1 MSENLHI
8 SIAMCTYN
16 GSRFIQEQ
24 LASIATQTRLPD
36 ELVICDDG
44 STDSTPEIVA
54 EFARTFDFP
63 VRFVRNPRNLGST
76 KNFDQAI
83 TLCAGDLIAL
93 CDQDD
98 IWKPEKLAR
107 QAEIME
113 RDPQLGGVFS
123 DAELIDDASQPIGRR
138 LWAGIG
144 FRPREQSQ
152 FLSGQSARVLLRKNV
167 VTGATLMMR
176 ASLRTFFLPIPG
188 VWVHDGWIAWMLTIR
203 SRLALIKDPLVLYRL
218 HSNQQIG
225 VEAMAMAQQ
234 FSLMERMRKGKL
246 EEPAKQIACAR
257 EMEELRE
264 VVALW
269 DQREARTLLPQIQQK
284 IAFHIVRGSPPAN
297 RLLRVLRV
305 FRHARDY
312 YRYESGSKCFVRDV
326 VIALI

>member
-16 GSRFIQEQ
+16 GSQFIPEQ
-24 LASIATQTRLPD
+24 LASIAAQTRLPD

-54 EFARTFDFP
+54 EFARTVDFP
-63 VRFVRNPRNLGST
+63 VHFVRNPRNLGST
-76 KNFDQAI
+76 KNFEQAI
-83 TLCAGDLIAL
+83 TLCTGDLIAL

-98 IWKPEKLAR
+98 IWKPKKLAR
-107 QAEIME
+107 QAEMME
-113 RDPQLGGVFS
+113 RDPHLGGVFS

-152 FLSGQSARVLLRKNV
+152 FLSGQSARVLLRKNI

-225 VEAMAMAQQ
+225 VEAIAMAQQ

-246 EEPAKQIACAR
+246 EEPHKEMAFSKQ
-257 EMEELRE
+257 MEELRRILADLNDE
-264 VVALW
+264 NTRA
-269 DQREARTLLPQIQQK
+269 LLPKIGQK
-284 IAFHIVRGSPPAN
+284 IAFHADRGNPPAS
-297 RLLRVLRV
+297 RIPRVLRV
-305 FRHARDY
+305 LGHARNY

-326 VIALI
+326 VIALM